1 MTLTSRLTLAAAL
14 GATAT
19 SALADDRGWQ
29 LLKGITVDEIV
40 TDTSYEVKKGFPER
54 LRNGVKGMQLTGYAM
69 PLTPGDDV
77 RELVL
82 VADMGICP
90 FCGGLDH
97 TATIQVNLDQPIV
110 GLEEGARITLR
121 GDMMPVRDP
130 ETWQAVRLDNAVL
143 IDA

>member
-1 MTLTSRLTLAAAL
+1 MPMTSRLALATAL

-19 SALADDRGWQ
+19 GALAGNDGWQ
-29 LLKGITVDEIV
+29 LLQGITIDEIV
-40 TDTSYEVKKGFPER
+40 TDTSYEVKKGYPEH
-54 LRNGVKGMQLTGYAM
+54 LENGIPGMQLTGYAV
-69 PLTPGDDV
+69 PLTPGDEI

-110 GLEEGARITLR
+110 GLEEGTRITLR
-121 GDMMPVRDP
+121 GDMEPVRDP
-130 ETWQAVRLDNAVL
+130 ETWQAVRLNNAVL
-143 IDA
+143 VKS